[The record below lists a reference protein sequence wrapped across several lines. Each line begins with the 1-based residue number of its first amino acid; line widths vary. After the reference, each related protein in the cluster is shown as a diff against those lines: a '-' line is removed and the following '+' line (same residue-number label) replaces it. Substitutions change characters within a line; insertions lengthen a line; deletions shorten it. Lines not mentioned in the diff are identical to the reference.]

1 MSQTE
6 RLAHNPLF
14 KAMTP
19 EQREQTLAS
28 GEIRTCKR
36 GAALWAS
43 GENLGEF
50 TFLLGGRLKLV
61 KGGEEAKPT
70 IVELVNPGDLACGS
84 TVCSYSP
91 YCCKAVAMEET
102 TVFVV
107 ERRYILDLC
116 ERSPRVAQAFVQE
129 VSARNMSLCQRLSEV
144 TSGTVGKRIAILLAR
159 LADQLG
165 EDRPG
170 EGRWIP
176 VSLSR
181 QDLADMCGTTIETAS
196 RFMTKVARDGILA
209 TKSRG
214 FLVLDA
220 EGLAK
225 LANE

>member
-1 MSQTE
+1 MPHAEQ
-6 RLAHNPLF
+6 LAQNPLF

-19 EQREQTLAS
+19 EQRDQALAS
-28 GEIRTCKR
+28 GEIRSCKR
-36 GAALWAS
+36 GLPLWGDGDNHA
-43 GENLGEF
+43 EF

-61 KGGEEAKPT
+61 KGAEEGRPT
-70 IVELVNPGDLACGS
+70 IVELVNPGELACGS
-84 TVCSYSP
+84 TVCSYAP

-102 TVFVV
+102 TVFVI

-129 VSARNMSLCQRLSEV
+129 VSARNMSLCQRLSEI
-144 TSGTVGKRIAILLAR
+144 TCGTVGRRIAILLAR
-159 LADQLG
+159 LAEQLG
-165 EDRPG
+165 EERPG

-176 VSLSR
+176 VALSR

-196 RFMTKVARDGILA
+196 RFMTKIAREGVVA

-220 EGLAK
+220 EALNK
-225 LANE
+225 LAHD